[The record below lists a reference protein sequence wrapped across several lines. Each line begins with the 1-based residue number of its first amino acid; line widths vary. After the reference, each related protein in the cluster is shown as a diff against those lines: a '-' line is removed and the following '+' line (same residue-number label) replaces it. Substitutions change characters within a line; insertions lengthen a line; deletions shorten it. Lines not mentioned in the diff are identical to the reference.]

1 MSARS
6 AVVRPTTR
14 SYFATQSKF
23 RDDHMDPKLIRQLSK
38 SRGRRSVEV
47 SPGGQVILCWE
58 WSVLHMRV
66 ADLLVLRRALRNS
79 REDGAQNWAQP
90 YILWL
95 NDCAMFLKYDDL
107 YHFCAMVEQAAEEL
121 PDRVVRWADLNVRL
135 VPLDATDYT
144 AQDCLS
150 LN

>member
-1 MSARS
+1 
-6 AVVRPTTR
+6 VE
-14 SYFATQSKF
+14 
-23 RDDHMDPKLIRQLSK
+23 PKLISHLPK
-38 SRGRRSVEV
+38 SRERRSIKVL
-47 SPGGQVILCWE
+47 PNGQVTLCWE

-66 ADLLVLRRALRNS
+66 ADLLVLRRALRS
-79 REDGAQNWAQP
+79 WRENGEQNWAQP

-95 NDCAMFLKYDDL
+95 NDCAMFFEYDDL

-135 VPLDATDYT
+135 VPLSATDYKSR
-144 AQDCLS
+144 DCLS